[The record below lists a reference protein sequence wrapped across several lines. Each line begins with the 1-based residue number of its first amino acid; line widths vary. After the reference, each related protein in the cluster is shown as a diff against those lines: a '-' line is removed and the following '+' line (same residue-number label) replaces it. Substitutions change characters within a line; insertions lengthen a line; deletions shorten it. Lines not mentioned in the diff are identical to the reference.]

1 MYCTSGMYSCAFY
14 ILLQCQLF
22 FVFARRDSKEID
34 DENHHVPE
42 VIPLDSLVPE
52 ILKLNKLTK
61 LHLDQA

>member
-1 MYCTSGMYSCAFY
+1 MYNGAFLHS
-14 ILLQCQLF
+14 ITMSAF
-22 FVFARRDSKEID
+22 FLSARRDSKEID
-34 DENHHVPE
+34 DENHDVPE

>member
-1 MYCTSGMYSCAFY
+1 MYNCTFCFQ
-14 ILLQCQLF
+14 LQYQLY
-22 FVFARRDSKEID
+22 FVSARRDSKEID

>member
-1 MYCTSGMYSCAFY
+1 MSA
-14 ILLQCQLF
+14 F
-22 FVFARRDSKEID
+22 FVSARRDSKEID
-34 DENHHVPE
+34 DENHSVPE